1 MPRYGRN
8 KFAPAPVHVSV
19 FSRHPQFTM
28 RPTLHARAAFLF
40 LAAGLSLASGQ
51 PAADTTPAPAIQTP
65 AIVAPPAENDS
76 VPPALGSVRLTG
88 ANGRSVDFAGI
99 WEARPEGLLVVTDAE
114 AALQLVPW
122 DRFDLKRLKTDQ
134 PALDAA
140 RQRAR
145 FLRSAQPVNLGLFAG
160 LLTPGQAGAE
170 LRRVLD
176 TPLTVKVP
184 LTYRTTTKSTSS
196 TTLVNP
202 PTFIYD
208 GIVLQPSPDSQ
219 PTVAQTNRTVTETR
233 QSPDELT
240 TSPRRVLMIL
250 ANTDN
255 VSVAARRALL
265 ELIKD
270 NPVLTEELAGGLER
284 IAASIPPRHLLA
296 NDPTILTLAYRLRE
310 YATAIRGLS
319 TTVGLDFTRQMQMRD
334 LLLLAEHP
342 VLR

>member
-1 MPRYGRN
+1 MI
-8 KFAPAPVHVSV
+8 
-19 FSRHPQFTM
+19 
-28 RPTLHARAAFLF
+28 AAESSPGGE
-40 LAAGLSLASGQ
+40 AA
-51 PAADTTPAPAIQTP
+51 AA
-65 AIVAPPAENDS
+65 
-76 VPPALGSVRLTG
+76 GSVRLTG

-99 WEARPEGLLVVTDAE
+99 WEARPEGLLVITDAE

-122 DRFDLKRLKTDQ
+122 DRFDLKRLQSEQ

-145 FLRSAQPVNLGLFAG
+145 FLRSPQPVNLGLFAG

-170 LRRVLD
+170 LRRLLD

-184 LTYRTTTKSTSS
+184 LTYRTTSKTSSSTSIS
-196 TTLVNP
+196 TP

-208 GIVLQPSPDSQ
+208 GIVIQPSPNTPPIITQ
-219 PTVAQTNRTVTETR
+219 NNRTVTETR

-240 TSPRRVLMIL
+240 TSPRRVLIIL
-250 ANTDN
+250 ANTDT
-255 VSVAARRALL
+255 VSIASRRALL
-265 ELIKD
+265 DLLKD
-270 NPVLTEELAGGLER
+270 NPVLLEELAGGLER
-284 IAASIPPRHLLA
+284 IAASTPPRHLLA

-310 YATAIRGLS
+310 YATAVRGLS
-319 TTVGLDFTRQMQMRD
+319 TSVGLDFSRQMQFRD